1 MKSGMKA
8 FIQQIKNYFSYSQNV
23 VALCTAV
30 FAVFVICFVLLSPPR
45 PGMMDFGQY
54 DYILSDLGLSR
65 TEETLS
71 QPDEMYFMKL
81 IEEYHIDGLS
91 MERLFASS
99 QTESI
104 VFPVVLISW
113 ICNLFNASFSTVY
126 LMLGYIII
134 LVLSIYFLFKSLY
147 TLLGSQTKI
156 ISVLFIFCVLSGA
169 NLVPLNSLYS
179 EGMIFVTLI
188 LFISMV
194 CRCIS
199 NGEGKGLK
207 QVIWMLISAFLLLTA
222 GESTPYM
229 IVPMLPLIAYCIWL
243 NHPHGEERR
252 VYYAV
257 SGLILLS
264 IILLC
269 GSHINSM
276 APEKTKERL
285 YSATFNGAFL
295 YAENQEN
302 ALSSFGIDPQFADD
316 IGKGYYLPE
325 EEYVLAPYLE
335 EADTVLFD
343 KITYGKLFQYYI
355 SHPQTFF
362 TLMDQTLKETG
373 QVSHEK
379 YIYLDDRNIDG
390 QKEQVERFDFWQL
403 IRPFI
408 FRFGITGM
416 LIYFGLILACMILLI
431 MFFRQKDR
439 KLSCRVC
446 YIYLFI
452 NAFCIWSLIIT
463 LFLYGNWDIKTRLF
477 TYMISQDIL
486 FVCTLSFVI
495 ITFRLL
501 SQKLSLDEKD
511 PQTGKIG
518 AGQVIHEEY
527 YVSNSILRQKIGNAL
542 KNATRWINSTIL
554 NNRKYTTILFGGL
567 ATIIMVWVLFL
578 PDRIGAYNNGDFGR
592 MMDSMGIYF
601 TEYDL
606 IHQDEQY
613 VTKVVE
619 VYDWLDNFDWA
630 TVTPISPTM
639 SQVFIS
645 LIVKLTAG
653 AAGLQFSTIYAT
665 IIYVIF
671 MSISFAAIVWSL
683 YKLVGKKSIILDG
696 LLIVILF
703 GSYNLGWFNSLFSEA
718 TEMAGFLMVLGSSIY
733 LISKERGTCN
743 WKNWVLFLISVRFF
757 IGAKSQVTIEV
768 AFLVIWA
775 MILAIYHRKNRI
787 YKWILQILMIGIA
800 CVFLCRSAVIIFQK
814 DSAISS
820 QDTIYS
826 SIFSGVLLIADDK
839 EQALQEL
846 GLDTSLAVDAGK
858 STYAD
863 KSEFFCAPRTEKAE
877 EMIYSKVNTFKVLK
891 WYLVHPDKLW
901 IMMNQAAKE
910 SAATMPD
917 YFLYVGEKTTL
928 PHRTV
933 SKFNIWSA
941 VRANVTP
948 KTFIAYILFYGI
960 LFTLSAIQV
969 FSKKSDAKR
978 RLLGMFYIVIMCMG
992 IAQFPLSVIGNG
1004 FTDNIKQLYAFR
1016 LIHDVVFA
1024 IAVFW
1029 LGCWIYGKVRP
1040 IKGMKMDESEELLK
1054 DEL

>member
-1 MKSGMKA
+1 MKKEHA
-8 FIQQIKNYFSYSQNV
+8 FVGWIKEYLSYSQNV
-23 VALCTAV
+23 VALFTTI
-30 FAVFVICFVLLSPPR
+30 FAALVICFVLLSSPR

-54 DYILSDLGLSR
+54 DYILSDLGLVR

-71 QPDEMYFMKL
+71 QPDEIYFMKL
-81 IEEYHIDGLS
+81 IEEYDIEGLS
-91 MERLFASS
+91 MERLFAST

-104 VFPVVLISW
+104 VFPVVLICL
-113 ICNLFNASFSTVY
+113 ICNLFNAPFSTIY
-126 LMLGYIII
+126 LALLYIVVI
-134 LVLSIYFLFKSLY
+134 LISTYFLFKSLY
-147 TLLGSQTKI
+147 TLLGSKTAV
-156 ISVLFIFCVLSGA
+156 ISVLYIFCVLCGA

-179 EGMIFVTLI
+179 EGMILVSFI

-199 NGEGKGLK
+199 NGEGRGMTNI
-207 QVIWMLISAFLLLTA
+207 VPMLIGAFLLLTA

-229 IVPMLPLIAYCIWL
+229 IIPVAPVAIYCIWL
-243 NHPHGEERR
+243 NRPIDEKKR

-257 SGLILLS
+257 TGIILIFVV
-264 IILLC
+264 LLC

-285 YSATFNGAFL
+285 YSATFDGAFL
-295 YAENQEN
+295 YAENPEE
-302 ALSSFGIDPQFADD
+302 ALSYFGIDHQFMDD
-316 IGKGYYLPE
+316 IGKGYYLSQ

-335 EADTVLFD
+335 EADDVLFN
-343 KITYGKLFQYYI
+343 KITYGKLLRYYI
-355 SHPQTFF
+355 SHPQTFLN
-362 TLMDQTLKETG
+362 LMDNALKETG
-373 QVSHEK
+373 QVNREK
-379 YIYLDDRNIDG
+379 YIYLGDKNIDG

-408 FRFGITGM
+408 FCFGIVGM
-416 LIYFGLILACMILLI
+416 IIYFSIILVLMLLLVLY
-431 MFFRQKDR
+431 FNKRER

-446 YIYLFI
+446 YLYLFL
-452 NAFCIWSLIIT
+452 NAFCMWNLIIN

-477 TYMISQDIL
+477 TYMISQDVL
-486 FVCTLSFVI
+486 FVCTFGFMAFSL
-495 ITFRLL
+495 RLL
-501 SQKLSLDEKD
+501 SEKMGLSGDERETETADVGSVVYEAYHVMKS
-511 PQTGKIG
+511 TI
-518 AGQVIHEEY
+518 
-527 YVSNSILRQKIGNAL
+527 RQRIGNAL
-542 KNATRWINSTIL
+542 RKSTQWFNHTVLNS
-554 NNRKYTTILFGGL
+554 RKYTTILLGGL
-567 ATIIMVWVLFL
+567 ATVIMVWVLFF

-592 MMDSMGIYF
+592 MMDAMGIYF

-665 IIYVIF
+665 IIYVIL
-671 MSISFAAIVWSL
+671 MSISFCAIVWGL
-683 YKLVGKKSIILDG
+683 YKLVGKKSILLDG

-733 LISKERGTCN
+733 MIAKDRGTCN
-743 WKNWVLFLISVRFF
+743 WKNWLVFLISIRFF

-775 MILAIYHRKNRI
+775 MFLAIYHRKEKI
-787 YKWILQILMIGIA
+787 FKWIMQMLLICVA

-826 SIFSGVLLIADDK
+826 SIFSGVLLVADDQ

-846 GLDTSLAVDAGK
+846 GLDTRLVADAGK

-877 EMIYSKVNTFKVLK
+877 EMIYSKVNTFKVLS
-891 WYLVHPDKLW
+891 WYLKHPDKLW

-941 VRANVTP
+941 IRANVTP
-948 KTFIAYILFYGI
+948 KTFVGYILFYGI
-960 LFTLSAIQV
+960 LLGLCVIQI
-969 FSKKSDAKR
+969 FSKKSDTKR
-978 RLLGMFYIVIMCMG
+978 KLMAGLYILIMCMG
-992 IAQFPLSVIGNG
+992 VAQFPLSVIGNG

-1029 LGCWIYGKVRP
+1029 LICWIINKVRP
-1040 IKGMKMDESEELLK
+1040 SDTIEMGEREDILK